1 MLDVSTEHKHQVTT
15 EQKQESRTNPPKN
28 EVIGVFRGWAV
39 ISNTSVIME
48 GENKKN
54 QLLLCWEFKITEM
67 FSHTTPHCMKQEM
80 SLEQNI
86 VRKYWKCKWNK
97 KWKDTFGSS
106 RNKSSNSKHFRE
118 GIFMKVWASNILQ
131 SSPLWSRFPPQKLW
145 CQRPGGSNLTLKKLN
160 LAQS

>member
-1 MLDVSTEHKHQVTT
+1 MFPLNTNTRWLQ
-15 EQKQESRTNPPKN
+15 SRSRNRGVKDKSPKN